1 MKKRVSYEFCNIKSQ
16 KGYEITKPKNDEKL
30 PKKKEGKRCKL
41 IKVTITSNEIILTS
55 PVRSPNHYTDYKI

>member
-1 MKKRVSYEFCNIKSQ
+1 MNSAASNHKRAMKSQ
-16 KGYEITKPKNDEKL
+16 NQKMMKNCQK
-30 PKKKEGKRCKL
+30 KKKEGKRCKL